1 MKAGGRRRRRPP
13 RQPPRPCADGAA
25 VASVTLDIAI
35 AHLTS
40 RKRQTLV
47 SLTGV
52 VLGVAFFLAVSALM
66 RGSEKDF
73 IKRLVD
79 NSPHITVYDEYRE
92 GRGQPAALR
101 WPDAAVEVRNVRPQR
116 KTRGIRGWPQ
126 RLAAIE
132 AQPGLRA
139 APVLAG
145 AAVLSFAGRQQGV
158 SLSGVMPE
166 KMKQVST
173 IEEKMTHGSLDAL
186 SANPNGIIVGQG
198 LIDKF
203 SLHMGSTLSLIGDD
217 GQSRALR
224 VVGIFRTGNAA
235 YDEGQAFVLLKR
247 AQALLGRENR
257 INRIIIQ
264 LGDPYAARAAAQTI
278 EAAVGYKSVSWIEAS
293 EDILSLLLVR
303 NLIMY
308 SVVGAILVVAA
319 FGIYNTIS
327 TIVMEK
333 TRDIAIMKS
342 MGFRARD
349 VRRVF
354 LIEGLIVGVLG
365 STFGVLVGIGM
376 MAVLGRVEIRPPGV
390 AEIVHLPIW
399 WGADQYALAAAFAML
414 SCVIASYLPARRAGQ
429 VHPVDILRGAA

>member
-116 KTRGIRGWPQ
+116 ETRGIRGWPQ

>member
-1 MKAGGRRRRRPP
+1 V
-13 RQPPRPCADGAA
+13 A
-25 VASVTLDIAI
+25 VAFDIAL

-52 VLGVAFFLAVSALM
+52 VLGVAFFLAVSSLM

-73 IKRLVD
+73 LKRLVD
-79 NSPHITVYDEYRE
+79 NSPHITVYDEFRHARE
-92 GRGQPAALR
+92 QPAVLR
-101 WPDAAVEVRNVRPQR
+101 WPDAAVAVRNVRPQR
-116 KTRGIRGWPQ
+116 ETRGIRGWPE

-132 AQPGLRA
+132 ALPGLRA
-139 APVLAG
+139 APVLTG
-145 AAVLSFAGRQQGV
+145 SAVLTFAGRRQGV
-158 SLSGVMPE
+158 SLSGVVPE
-166 KMKQVST
+166 KMKHVST
-173 IEEKMTHGSLDAL
+173 IEEKMTHGTLDSLAAD
-186 SANPNGIIVGQG
+186 PNGVIVGQG

-203 SLHMGSTLSLIGDD
+203 SLHLGSTLTVLADD

-257 INRIIIQ
+257 INRVIIQ
-264 LGDPYAARAAAQTI
+264 MDDAYASQGAAQTI

-303 NLIMY
+303 NIIMY
-308 SVVGAILVVAA
+308 SVVSAILVVAS

-349 VRRVF
+349 VRRIF
-354 LIEGLIVGVLG
+354 LIEGVIVGLFG
-365 STFGVLVGIGM
+365 STFGVLFGVALMKLLEAI
-376 MAVLGRVEIRPPGV
+376 EIRPPGV
-390 AEIVHLPIW
+390 VEIVHLPVW
-399 WGADQYALAAAFAML
+399 WGPEQYALAAAFAML
-414 SCVIASYLPARRAGQ
+414 SCIAASYLPARRAGQ

>member
-1 MKAGGRRRRRPP
+1 
-13 RQPPRPCADGAA
+13 
-25 VASVTLDIAI
+25 
-35 AHLTS
+35 
-40 RKRQTLV
+40 
-47 SLTGV
+47 
-52 VLGVAFFLAVSALM
+52 M

-116 KTRGIRGWPQ
+116 ETRGIRGWPQ

-399 WGADQYALAAAFAML
+399 WGADEYALAAAFAML

-429 VHPVDILRGAA
+429 VHPVDILRSAA

>member
-1 MKAGGRRRRRPP
+1 MS
-13 RQPPRPCADGAA
+13 
-25 VASVTLDIAI
+25 VTSVTLDIAV

-79 NSPHITVYDEYRE
+79 NSPHITVYDEYRQARE
-92 GRGQPAALR
+92 QPAALR
-101 WPDAAVEVRNVRPQR
+101 WPDAAVEMRNVRPQR
-116 KTRGIRGWPQ
+116 ETRGIRGWPQ

-132 AQPGLRA
+132 ALPGVRA
-139 APVLAG
+139 APVLVG
-145 AAVLSFAGRQQGV
+145 SAVLTFAGRQQGV
-158 SLSGVMPE
+158 ALSGIVPE
-166 KMKQVST
+166 KMKHVST
-173 IEEKMTHGSLDAL
+173 IEEKMTHGTLDAL
-186 SANPNGIIVGQG
+186 AANPNGVIVGQG

-203 SLHMGSTLSLIGDD
+203 SLHMGSTLAVLGHD

-235 YDEGQAFVLLKR
+235 YDEDQAFVLLKR
-247 AQALLGRENR
+247 AQSLLGRENR
-257 INRIIIQ
+257 INRIIVQ
-264 LGDPYAARAAAQTI
+264 LADPYAARDVAQTI

-342 MGFRARD
+342 IGFRARD

-354 LIEGLIVGVLG
+354 LIEGLIVGAFG
-365 STFGVLVGIGM
+365 SSFGVLAGVGL
-376 MAVLGRVEIRPPGV
+376 MALLAQIEVRPPGV

-414 SCVIASYLPARRAGQ
+414 ACIVASYLPARRAGQ